1 MSMPDSSELKRR
13 LAAVM
18 FTDMAGYTA
27 LMQRDE
33 AAALRSRERHRRALE
48 RSVPSHDGEVLQ
60 YFGDGS
66 LSIFHSSLQAV
77 EAAIEIQRGLGGE
90 PPLRIGL
97 HLGEIAYDEQGAY
110 GDAINIAARL
120 EALSVPGGI
129 LVSEKVYDDIRRHPR
144 LVAVSR
150 GSVRLKNIGEA
161 VRTFALAVD
170 GVAVPPEA
178 VGGEAGA
185 GGPDTSAEVPPE
197 VRTRLDERTRHL
209 AFSRPV
215 GTVPARIPMVG
226 RVKEMELVRSLLE
239 QAEQRRGG
247 TVFFRGPRG
256 IGKSRLGQE
265 AAEYTKARGWS
276 VLTGRAYPAEGM
288 MPFAPFSDA
297 FLPVLQGLDR
307 EALSALAPG
316 GEDALVSLFPTLG
329 PPGRRLHEADG
340 QPGEPQARLFWQFA
354 GLVARLAEYKPLLLV
369 VEDLDFADRSSLELF
384 HFLARQCSDKPV
396 FLIGQYTGMDP
407 KRKRELLTIEQSLI
421 GTGAGTVIDL
431 GPLGEEETE
440 EFIRRSL
447 DVEGRDT
454 RKLASTVHQ
463 WTGGN
468 PFFLTGT
475 LRGLVEA
482 RVLRRKDGVWQGLD
496 VDEVE
501 LPPALRDSVV
511 AWMGSVSEPALE
523 LARLMAIV
531 GRQVTHEVLLE
542 ISGSGRDAISAA
554 LDELLRH
561 QILADAEE
569 RFTLV
574 YDFRHPLIREAL
586 RGELSLSERRNLHHR
601 VAARLEEYHGG
612 AAERHADELAYHFGQ
627 ANPGEAGEKA
637 IHYLAIAGFAALD
650 RYANQEAVSY
660 LQEALDRI
668 EARPPGEVAVAA
680 DDVASS
686 ARLMSGLAR
695 AKRRL
700 GKIQASVALGR
711 RVLALALA
719 DGIPVPVAKA
729 RREIGLSFMA
739 GGLFEEAV
747 EELEHA
753 LTSARESPNGELVLR
768 LLLAQGYC
776 FHAVG
781 RGEEAEAAVRS
792 ALALAEEL
800 ARPEL
805 VGRVHGALMRMH
817 IWTGRL
823 DEVRGHAETALAL
836 ARQCGDVH
844 VEFWSE
850 WAMGAMEGLIG
861 HTDEMARRI
870 ESARELAQRIGSPL
884 LRLEVAELEVEL
896 LYARGEWTDGL
907 AIGEPAIE
915 LARSLDARTILPRLL
930 VWVSLIHL
938 GRGDLEA
945 ADQLTREA
953 WDVSGA
959 EAALGAS
966 GFQDVHTVVPAH
978 IGRAAFHLTRGDWGD
993 AVRIAE
999 AGLAIAD
1006 RTGYVVWA
1014 IHHVLPII
1022 AEASIH
1028 ARNLARARDIGAR
1041 MRADAEALGH
1051 PLGLAWADSCDAV
1064 LSWLEGDAQRG
1075 AVALRKGAEALEGIP
1090 LFYEASRLRRQLAG
1104 RLAEIG
1110 DREGALT
1117 ELRRVHE
1124 AFTRLQARPE
1134 LAKTLQQFEEL
1145 SAAPPA

>member
-1 MSMPDSSELKRR
+1 MSVTPSSELKRR
-13 LAAVM
+13 LAVVM

-48 RSVPSHDGEVLQ
+48 GSVPSHDGEVLQ

-120 EALSVPGGI
+120 EALSAPGGI
-129 LVSEKVYDDIRRHPR
+129 LVSEKVFDDIRRHPR
-144 LVAVSR
+144 LVAVPR

-170 GVAVPPEA
+170 GLAVPPEA
-178 VGGEAGA
+178 VAGDGA
-185 GGPDTSAEVPPE
+185 GSGSTAMPEIPLEVCE
-197 VRTRLDERTRHL
+197 RLDERTRHL
-209 AFSRPV
+209 SFSRPV
-215 GTVPARIPMVG
+215 GTVPGRIPMVG
-226 RVKEMELVRSLLE
+226 RAREMELVRTLLE
-239 QAEQRRGG
+239 QAEKRRGG

-265 AAEYTKARGWS
+265 AAEYTRARGWS

-316 GEDALVSLFPTLG
+316 GEDALTSLFPTLG
-329 PPGRRLHEADG
+329 PVGRRLLEADG
-340 QPGEPQARLFWQFA
+340 QPGEPQARLFWHFA
-354 GLVARLAEYKPLLLV
+354 GLVARLAEYKPLLLII
-369 VEDLDFADRSSLELF
+369 EDLDFADRSSLELF
-384 HFLARQCSDKPV
+384 HFLARQCTDKPI
-396 FLIGQYTGMDP
+396 FLIGQYTGTDP
-407 KRKRELLTIEQSLI
+407 KRKKELLAIEQSLI
-421 GTGAGTVIDL
+421 ATGAGTVIDL

-440 EFIRRSL
+440 EFIRRAL
-447 DVEGRDT
+447 DLEGRDT
-454 RKLASTVHQ
+454 RRLASNVHQ

-468 PFFLTGT
+468 PFFMTGT

-482 RVLRRKDGVWQGLD
+482 RVLRRQDGVWQGLD
-496 VDEVE
+496 VGELE
-501 LPPALRDSVV
+501 LPHALRDSVV
-511 AWMGSVSEPALE
+511 VWMANVSEPALE
-523 LARLMAIV
+523 LARLIAVV
-531 GRQVTHEVLLE
+531 GRQVTYEILLG
-542 ISGSGRDAISAA
+542 ISGTERDSISAS

-586 RGELSLSERRNLHHR
+586 RGELSLSERRSLHHR
-601 VAARLEEYHGG
+601 VATRLEEHYGE

-627 ANPGEAGEKA
+627 ANPGEAGAKA
-637 IHYLAIAGFAALD
+637 IRYLAIAGFAALD

-668 EARPPGEVAVAA
+668 EARPPGGAAGDDAV
-680 DDVASS
+680 SS

-700 GKIQASVALGR
+700 GKTQASVALGR
-711 RVLALALA
+711 RVLALAQA
-719 DGIPVPVAKA
+719 DGSSVPVAKA

-739 GGLFEEAV
+739 GGQFEEAV
-747 EELEHA
+747 EEFEHA
-753 LTSARESPNGELVLR
+753 IVSARKSTNAELVIR
-768 LLLAQGYC
+768 ILLAQGYC

-781 RGEEAEAAVRS
+781 RGVEAETAVRS
-792 ALALAEEL
+792 ALELAEEL

-836 ARQCGDVH
+836 ARQCGDAH

-861 HTDEMARRI
+861 RTDEMARRI
-870 ESARELAQRIGSPL
+870 EKGRHLAQRIGSPL
-884 LRLEVAELEVEL
+884 LRLEIAELDVEL
-896 LYARGEWTDGL
+896 RYARGEWQDGL
-907 AIGEPAIE
+907 AVGEPAIE

-930 VWVSLIHL
+930 VWVSLMHM
-938 GRGDLEA
+938 GRGNLEV
-945 ADQLTREA
+945 ADALTREA

-959 EAALGAS
+959 GAALGAS
-966 GFQDVHTVVPAH
+966 GFLDVHTVVPAH
-978 IGRAAFHLTRGDWGD
+978 IGRAAYHLTRGDWGD
-993 AVRIAE
+993 AARIAE

-1014 IHHVLPII
+1014 IHHILPII
-1022 AEASIH
+1022 GEASIH
-1028 ARNLARARDIGAR
+1028 ARHLGRAREIGVR
-1041 MRADAEALGH
+1041 MRAEAEALGH
-1051 PLGLAWADSCDAV
+1051 PLGLAWADACDAV
-1064 LSWLEGDAQRG
+1064 LTWLEGDAHEG

-1090 LFYEASRLRRQLAG
+1090 LTYDAGRLRRQLAG
-1104 RLAEIG
+1104 RLADAG

-1117 ELRRVHE
+1117 ELRRAHE
-1124 AFTRLQARPE
+1124 VFTRLGAKPE

-1145 SAAPPA
+1145 SAVPPG